1 MTTTSVPPP
10 QHTTQRPPVG
20 LFLVLTGAT
29 IALLPLA
36 QPSEAVGLVLAVT
49 AVVVLALGGLFLT
62 TKGAPWRA
70 LVRLDLMPWWLVYTA
85 VTFGLTSLAW
95 LKPQTGTSAII
106 RQESVT
112 PAVLMVAVSIVA
124 FLAGA
129 FSGCAI
135 VVQRPLAAVAR
146 WSLRGAGAGMRTP
159 SIPAIVYAVGFV
171 ARLWRIGA
179 GTYAYLGDARRA
191 LSEPSSGNQLL
202 AQVENFT
209 HYGLVL
215 MALNAFALRRTLGSR
230 ILFWS
235 ALAVEVVFG
244 AVSGVK
250 GELVVTFLAVG
261 IGCVAAGHRIPI
273 RAVVIFAAGF
283 LLLVPANLAYRQE
296 IVTTVNSGSGSALDV
311 VGRLPT
317 LARDSLA
324 GQGSFSTLRES
335 VAFAAQRLREID
347 NVALIM
353 QRTPGEI
360 PYRQTTGLLVGP
372 VAGMVPRA
380 VWPDKPILSTG
391 YEFSQQ
397 YYNLPPSIY
406 TASAVTVQGDLYRH
420 GGLPVMI
427 IGMLLLGAV
436 AKAAQAVYAHGD
448 PRLSVLYAGLFLQ
461 LTNVEIDVVS
471 LAVSTVQVI
480 VVLAILT
487 KVSFGR
493 RR

>member
-1 MTTTSVPPP
+1 MTTIASA
-10 QHTTQRPPVG
+10 HALKTTRPPVG
-20 LFLVLTGAT
+20 LFFVLIGG
-29 IALLPLA
+29 IAGLLALGRPIGLG
-36 QPSEAVGLVLAVT
+36 GLVLAVT
-49 AVVVLALGGLFLT
+49 AVVILALGGLSLV
-62 TKGAPWRA
+62 TKGAPWQGLTRI
-70 LVRLDLMPWWLVYTA
+70 DLIPWWLAYTA

-95 LKPQTGTSAII
+95 LKPQTGTPAII
-106 RQESVT
+106 RQESIA

-129 FSGCAI
+129 LSAGASF
-135 VVQRPLAAVAR
+135 VRRPLAAVAR
-146 WSLRGAGAGMRTP
+146 WSLCGAGPGMRTP
-159 SIPAIVYAVGFV
+159 SIPAAVYAVGFV
-171 ARLWRIGA
+171 ARLWRLGA
-179 GTYAYLGDARRA
+179 GTYAYLGNPARD
-191 LSEPSSGNQLL
+191 LSAPSSGNQLL

-215 MALNAFALRRTLGSR
+215 MTLNAFGFRRTLGSR
-230 ILFWS
+230 VLFWL
-235 ALAVEVVFG
+235 ALSVEVVFG

-250 GELVVTFLAVG
+250 GELVTTALAVG
-261 IGCVAAGHRIPI
+261 VGYVAAGRRIPL

-296 IVTTVNSGSGSALDV
+296 IVTSVRSAGGSPLDV
-311 VGRLPT
+311 VRRLPA

-324 GQGSFSTLRES
+324 DRNPFSILTES
-335 VAFAAQRLREID
+335 VAFAGQRLREID
-347 NVALIM
+347 NVALIL

-360 PYRQTTGLLVGP
+360 PYRPATDLLVGP
-372 VAGMVPRA
+372 VTGMIPRA
-380 VWPDKPILSTG
+380 VWPAKPILSSG

-397 YYNLPPSIY
+397 YYNLPPSLY
-406 TASAVTVQGDLYRH
+406 TASAVTMQGDLYRH

-436 AKAAQAVYAHGD
+436 AKAAQDVYAHGD

-471 LAVSTVQVI
+471 LVVSTVQVV
-480 VVLAILT
+480 VVLAIVT